1 MPAQQFPVVFP
12 LPIQGFSE
20 GLVVRDTPAILSG
33 DMNNVRATD
42 TIERRLRIGQRP
54 GLSKAF
60 TTQIASAL
68 SPVVAIGSITV
79 VDYVGS

>member
-1 MPAQQFPVVFP
+1 MPQQIPVKFE

-20 GLVVRDTPAILSG
+20 GLVVRDTPAVLSG

-60 TTQIASAL
+60 TTQIASAK

-79 VDYVGS
+79 VDYIGT